1 MILKILII
9 FLLFF
14 SVTIYSQDRRVI
26 LSEKKTNKRIILFA
40 ENTTKDT
47 LNIFFIVTSEG
58 YRKSASKPIIKN
70 ILPESK
76 IALITLIELD
86 NKPSSYTYELII
98 NEQENNLSFSFDKK
112 AKDIEKIIAGK
123 LVLFTMDNCD
133 TCELLSKTLE
143 SRGVSHRSFN
153 IDKDPILYRQFMA
166 FIEKELTQETR
177 IKFPIIWNKD
187 HTIFGYNDL
196 EIMVNGLVD

>member
-98 NEQENNLSFSFDKK
+98 NEQENNLSFSFCKLPQK
-112 AKDIEKIIAGK
+112 PNCLKVEK
-123 LVLFTMDNCD
+123 
-133 TCELLSKTLE
+133 
-143 SRGVSHRSFN
+143 
-153 IDKDPILYRQFMA
+153 
-166 FIEKELTQETR
+166 
-177 IKFPIIWNKD
+177 
-187 HTIFGYNDL
+187 
-196 EIMVNGLVD
+196 